1 MKSKL
6 LFTLLTSISSFTL
19 NAATPIV
26 GGTVT
31 FMGQIVNSTCSV
43 SNASS
48 NIMVNLGQ
56 YDLNRL
62 SKAGDISQPI
72 PFEIKLDNCSK
83 EPVSVTFSGEN
94 HATQP
99 NLLSTNA
106 DGRANSAQN
115 IGIEILDHTSKAL
128 RPDGKTFSS
137 PNTSNAT
144 SRVLNFSARYVAT
157 GKVTTGDVN
166 AIAVF
171 QLKYH

>member
-72 PFEIKLDNCSK
+72 PFEIKLDDKKILPTFHPAALLRDETKKIDFWNDLK
-83 EPVSVTFSGEN
+83 KIVS
-94 HATQP
+94 
-99 NLLSTNA
+99 
-106 DGRANSAQN
+106 
-115 IGIEILDHTSKAL
+115 
-128 RPDGKTFSS
+128 
-137 PNTSNAT
+137 
-144 SRVLNFSARYVAT
+144 
-157 GKVTTGDVN
+157 
-166 AIAVF
+166 
-171 QLKYH
+171 